1 MSLSDLSKTLSK
13 ANNQATK
20 GGRYHYTS
28 VLGEGSY
35 GNVLKASD
43 LETDEDVA
51 IKIIK
56 VKKSVAEQILFF
68 KTPVSLKQG
77 KKEVLLLSDLRHQ
90 NIIGIRDHFKFR
102 KSPINPT
109 TELAIVMEY
118 CSGGNLQTH
127 LEKLAAQD
135 KRTTAEA
142 RLIWF
147 KQLASALQYV
157 HQKDIAH
164 RDLKPENILIDGDGQ
179 LKVADV
185 GIAKTL
191 YDQLEAWGSY
201 QEYME
206 TAIGTRPYMA
216 PEVFE
221 EHYTI
226 SSDVFSIGL
235 VMFVICELP
244 YDVRRTD
251 AKLVPIVQ
259 YKGLKDYLG
268 QFLARF
274 HQQVGDQKPTSL
286 MNAMHC
292 PLDEQ
297 KLFDSMLQY
306 NYHHRPTAAKVL
318 EELKSIEQE
327 REERARREH
336 KRREAE
342 RRLKAERKQKEEE
355 AGWCCIL

>member
-1 MSLSDLSKTLSK
+1 M
-13 ANNQATK
+13 
-20 GGRYHYTS
+20 
-28 VLGEGSY
+28 
-35 GNVLKASD
+35 LKASD
-43 LETDEDVA
+43 LETNEDVA
-51 IKIIK
+51 VKIIK

-68 KTPVSLKQG
+68 KTPASLNKQG
-77 KKEVLLLSDLRHQ
+77 KKEVL
-90 NIIGIRDHFKFR
+90 
-102 KSPINPT
+102 
-109 TELAIVMEY
+109 Y
-118 CSGGNLQTH
+118 CY
-127 LEKLAAQD
+127 
-135 KRTTAEA
+135 
-142 RLIWF
+142 LIC
-147 KQLASALQYV
+147 SLQYV

-206 TAIGTRPYMA
+206 TAAGTLPYMA

-244 YDVRRTD
+244 YDVRQTD

-259 YKGLKDYLG
+259 YIGLKDYLG

-274 HQQVGDQKPTSL
+274 HQQVGDQKPTSM

-292 PLDEQ
+292 SLDEQ

-306 NYHHRPTAAKVL
+306 NYRHRPTAASVL

-327 REERARREH
+327 REERARRERE
-336 KRREAE
+336 RREAE
-342 RRLKAERKQKEEE
+342 RRHREEATRLEDERKQKEEE
-355 AGWCCIL
+355 AGWCCINFYKIDIGNYSAREFNNAA